1 VPQTIY
7 PSPRRRSLDV
17 FRGITV
23 LGMIVVNAADLDGQ
37 AHPWLRH
44 SLWNGC
50 TAADLVFPGFLFI
63 MGAALGLALTSYTR
77 EQWTWLQMYGRVLR
91 RSAILFSLGLALNV
105 AVMEDLSTLRIMG
118 VLQRIALCYLLGA
131 AILLHLPRLAQWGV
145 IALLLLG
152 YWAVLSWIP
161 IPLGTEDI
169 GAHLP
174 GYLDR
179 MFLGRAHL
187 LQSSPYD
194 SEMDPEGLLT
204 TAPALANTLFG
215 AFMGRWLSD
224 APRSSRVSLRLA
236 ALGALSLAVGVL
248 WSFWLPLNKA
258 LWTSSYAL
266 VTTGAA
272 VLGFAAC
279 HELDDVR
286 GVQAVFRPFEVIG
299 LNAVIAY
306 LVSTALNAALT
317 RHTGSLL
324 PDASN
329 LYEWLVQRAPEWT
342 QDGTSALLCASGQAL
357 AIWGLTEWLYRRG
370 WSLRI

>member
-7 PSPRRRSLDV
+7 PSPRRRSLDA

-23 LGMIVVNAADLDGQ
+23 LGMIVVNAADLGGQ

-44 SLWNGC
+44 SVWNGC

-77 EQWTWLQMYGRVLR
+77 ENWTWPQMYGRVLR
-91 RSAILFSLGLALNV
+91 RSAILFGLGLALNV

-131 AILLHLPRLAQWGV
+131 VILLHLPRGAQWGAV
-145 IALLLLG
+145 ALLLLG
-152 YWAVLSWIP
+152 YWVALSWIP
-161 IPLGTEDI
+161 IPSGAETI

-174 GYLDR
+174 GYVDR
-179 MFLGRAHL
+179 KFLGRAHL

-204 TAPALANTLFG
+204 TAPALANTLLG
-215 AFMGRWLSD
+215 AFMGRWLAD
-224 APRSSRVSLRLA
+224 APHSSRVSFRLA
-236 ALGALSLAVGVL
+236 ALGALALAIGVL
-248 WSFWLPLNKA
+248 WSIWLPLSKA

-266 VTTGAA
+266 VTTGVA

-286 GVQAVFRPFEVIG
+286 GVQLVFRPFEVIG
-299 LNAVIAY
+299 RGAVIAY
-306 LVSTALNAALT
+306 LASTALNAALT

-324 PDASN
+324 EGAGN
-329 LYEWLVQRAPEWT
+329 LYQWLVQRAPEWA
-342 QDGTSALLCASGQAL
+342 QGGTSGLLCAAAQAL
-357 AIWGLTEWLYRRG
+357 AMWGLSEWLYRRG
-370 WSLRI
+370 WSLKI

>member
-17 FRGITV
+17 FRGLTV
-23 LGMIVVNAADLDGQ
+23 LGMIVVNAADLGGQ

-77 EQWTWLQMYGRVLR
+77 EGWTWLQMYGRVLR
-91 RSAILFSLGLALNV
+91 RSAILFSLGVALNV

-118 VLQRIALCYLLGA
+118 VLQRIALCYLFGA
-131 AILLHLPRLAQWGV
+131 AFLLHLPRRAQWAV
-145 IALLLLG
+145 TALLLLG
-152 YWAVLSWIP
+152 YWFVLRWSP
-161 IPLGTEDI
+161 IFPGTEDI

-174 GYLDR
+174 GHIDR

-194 SEMDPEGLLT
+194 SEMDPEGLLA

-224 APRSSRVSLRLA
+224 APRSSRVSFRLA
-236 ALGALSLAVGVL
+236 ALGALALAIGLL
-248 WSFWLPLNKA
+248 WSVWLPLNKA

-266 VTTGAA
+266 VSTGVA

-286 GVQAVFRPFEVIG
+286 GVQTVFRPFEVIG
-299 LNAVIAY
+299 LNAVVAY

-329 LYEWLVQRAPEWT
+329 LYEWLVQRAPEWA
-342 QDGTSALLCASGQAL
+342 QGGASALLCASAQAL
-357 AIWGLTEWLYRRG
+357 AIWGLTEWLYRRR

>member
-23 LGMIVVNAADLDGQ
+23 LGMIVVNAADLGGQ

-44 SLWNGC
+44 SVWNGC

-63 MGAALGLALTSYTR
+63 MGAALGLALSSYTR
-77 EQWTWLQMYGRVLR
+77 ERWTWLQMYGRVLR
-91 RSAILFSLGLALNV
+91 RSTILFMLGLALNV

-131 AILLHLPRLAQWGV
+131 VILLHLPPRAQWGATV
-145 IALLLLG
+145 LLLLG
-152 YWAVLSWIP
+152 YWAALNWIP
-161 IPLGTEDI
+161 IPFGRESI

-174 GYLDR
+174 GYVDR

-215 AFMGRWLSD
+215 AFMGRWLAD
-224 APRSSRVSLRLA
+224 APRSSSVSFRLA
-236 ALGALSLAVGVL
+236 ALGALSLALGLL
-248 WSFWLPLNKA
+248 WSIWLPLNKA

-266 VTTGAA
+266 VTTGVAL
-272 VLGFAAC
+272 LGFALC

-286 GVQAVFRPFEVIG
+286 GVQKVFRPFEVIG
-299 LNAVIAY
+299 LNAVVAY
-306 LVSTALNAALT
+306 LGSTALNALLT
-317 RHTGSLL
+317 RHTGSLI
-324 PDASN
+324 DGASN
-329 LYEWLVQRAPEWT
+329 LYEWLSQRAPEWA
-342 QDGTSALLCASGQAL
+342 QGALM
-357 AIWGLTEWLYRRG
+357 YRRG
-370 WSLRI
+370 WSIKI